1 MIAFRCL
8 ACHTDWILSE
18 EAGTTRCHCG
28 RSSITFD
35 EGMVELLGP
44 NNITVREGVS
54 RLGNELASVG
64 IGPPTIRRKPVPP
77 LL

>member
-18 EAGTTRCHCG
+18 DEGTLRCRCG
-28 RSSITFD
+28 RSSVTFGD
-35 EGMVELLGP
+35 GMVELLGP
-44 NNITVREGVS
+44 CAAS
-54 RLGNELASVG
+54 RLGDELSSVG
-64 IGPPTIRRKPVPP
+64 DGLTTVRRKPVPP

>member
-18 EAGTTRCHCG
+18 DAGTTRCHCG

-35 EGMVELLGP
+35 GGTVELLGP
-44 NNITVREGVS
+44 CAAS
-54 RLGNELASVG
+54 RLGNELTSVG
-64 IGPPTIRRKPVPP
+64 IGPPAIRRKPVPP

>member
-18 EAGTTRCHCG
+18 SAGAIRCRCG
-28 RSSITFD
+28 RSSATFD
-35 EGMVELLGP
+35 DSVVELLGP
-44 NNITVREGVS
+44 CDAT
-54 RLGNELASVG
+54 RLGDELAPVG
-64 IGPPTIRRKPVPP
+64 DGLTTIRRKPVPP